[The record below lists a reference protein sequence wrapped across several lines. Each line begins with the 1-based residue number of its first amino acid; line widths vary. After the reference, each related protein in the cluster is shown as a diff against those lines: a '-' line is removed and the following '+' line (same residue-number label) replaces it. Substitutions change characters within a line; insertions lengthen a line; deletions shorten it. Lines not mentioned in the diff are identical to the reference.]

1 MPRKRSTFPIRWL
14 PALLAVTLSACGGLA
29 DLIQGRIESD
39 VAGHHVIVTDCYRT
53 RPPKSERLPDEN
65 GLPVY
70 RYAPCKD
77 AVVMLRGAELQVN
90 DVAYGALGAGDEIV
104 VDHGR
109 VSINRK
115 GGS

>member
-1 MPRKRSTFPIRWL
+1 MTRPL
-14 PALLAVTLSACGGLA
+14 ACLLLLWAITVFACAGAA
-29 DLIQGRIESD
+29 DILQGRVESD

-53 RPPKSERLPDEN
+53 SPPAPEKLPDEK

-77 AVVMLRGAELQVN
+77 AVLMLRGAELQVN
-90 DVAYGALGAGDEIV
+90 GRAYGALGEGDEIV
-104 VDHGR
+104 VDHGQ

-115 GGS
+115 GSR